1 LPQAWFEPI
10 TSAIMPMMTQAM
22 KAPPIKVSTSPPPPE
37 TAPVNTAPPVISGTG
52 DEGTALTCAFG
63 TWDANPAPTLA
74 YQWSNGAPIA
84 GATALTYTVTA
95 ADAALPITCTE
106 TATNNAGTASA
117 TSNAIPGIAY
127 VPPPPPPPGRTARSV
142 GAAATPPEDAPPE
155 PPAQAPASQKRRRVE

>member
-1 LPQAWFEPI
+1 MPQAWFEPI
-10 TSAIMPMMTQAM
+10 TTAIMPMMTQAM
-22 KAPPIKVSTSPPPPE
+22 KAPPTKVSTSPPPPE

-95 ADAALPITCTE
+95 ADAGLGITCAE

-117 TSNAIPGIAY
+117 VSNAITGIAY
-127 VPPPPPPPGRTARSV
+127 VPPGRTARSV
-142 GAAATPPEDAPPE
+142 GAAATPPEDAPPT
-155 PPAQAPASQKRRRVE
+155 PPAQAPASHKRRRVE